1 MIETAIEAAKK
12 GGEIALK
19 YFETELEHEIK
30 DDKSFV
36 TKADKEAEAA
46 ILEVLKA
53 KFPDHAFLA
62 EETGE
67 SENKAEFLWVIDPID
82 GTANFVNGLPLWAIS
97 IGLVKN
103 GLSGQGEPVAAVVY
117 NPVMNLLVHAEK
129 GKGLWCNDVRLNV
142 SKQEKDKAMITAGVG
157 RIPGVKDKLTAFL
170 KECPNHIKTYRYIG
184 SAALELALVA
194 RGGTEGFVAFG
205 NSKWDYAAGVLLI
218 EEGGGKI
225 TDFRGNPCGLGEN
238 FFIASNGIVHNDI
251 IEIIRAAGIA

>member
-36 TKADKEAEAA
+36 TKADKETESA
-46 ILEVLKA
+46 ILEVLKS
-53 KFPDHAFLA
+53 KFPEHSFLA

-67 SENKAEFLWVIDPID
+67 SGSKSEYMWVIDPID

-103 GLSGQGEPVAAVVY
+103 GEAILAVVY
-117 NPVMNLLVHAEK
+117 NPLINLLVYAEK
-129 GKGLWCNDVRLNV
+129 GKGLWCNGVRSHV
-142 SKQEKDKAMITAGVG
+142 SAQEKDKAMITAGVG
-157 RIPGVKDKLTAFL
+157 RAPDVKDKLASFFRESP
-170 KECPNHIKTYRYIG
+170 KHIKTYRYIG
-184 SAALELALVA
+184 SAALELAILA

-205 NSKWDYAAGVLLI
+205 NSKWDYAAGALLVQ
-218 EEGGGKI
+218 EGGGKL
-225 TDFRGNPCGLGEN
+225 TDFKGNPWNLEEN
-238 FFIASNGIVHNDI
+238 YFIASNGVVHNEI
-251 IEIIRAAGIA
+251 LEIIRAAGIVE